1 MIINKVDLMTKEEI
15 LHKITEY
22 AELYPFAQ
30 VIPISALKGDNVDAV
45 VDELRKILP
54 EGPKYFLTT

>member
-1 MIINKVDLMTKEEI
+1 MTKEEI

-30 VIPISALKGDNVDAV
+30 VIPISALKGDNAMPSSTNCARSC
-45 VDELRKILP
+45 RK
-54 EGPKYFLTT
+54 GPSISLTT